1 MSTEEENKA
10 IVKRIAEEIYNI
22 GNLDIVEEVIS
33 PNYTFHYTLGDFKG
47 REGFRQVVTGVRQ
60 GFPDFNMTINDM
72 VAEGDTV
79 AIRFTY
85 TGTHLGESFGIP
97 PTGKSVTMDECLFF
111 RFENGMETDE
121 WIYADS
127 LALFQQLGVSPPG

>member
-1 MSTEEENKA
+1 
-10 IVKRIAEEIYNI
+10 
-22 GNLDIVEEVIS
+22 
-33 PNYTFHYTLGDFKG
+33 
-47 REGFRQVVTGVRQ
+47 
-60 GFPDFNMTINDM
+60 MTINDM

-121 WIYADS
+121 WIYSDS